1 MLKTLENEQARELV
15 RQMITERLLMIEAQ
29 IANAAFSTSFYAI
42 VPAENAI
49 GLYSVELV
57 REGSLVFSIVL
68 DLILMTLK

>member
-1 MLKTLENEQARELV
+1 M
-15 RQMITERLLMIEAQ
+15 ERMDFLRR
-29 IANAAFSTSFYAI
+29 TSAGFVGPGMHDSS

-68 DLILMTLK
+68 DLILITFK